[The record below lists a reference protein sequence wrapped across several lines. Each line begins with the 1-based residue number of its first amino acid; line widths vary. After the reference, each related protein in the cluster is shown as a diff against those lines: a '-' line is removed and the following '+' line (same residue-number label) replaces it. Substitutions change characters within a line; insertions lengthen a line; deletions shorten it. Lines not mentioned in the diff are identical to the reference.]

1 MGMAAPQANP
11 LDLDLN
17 LDLDLSYLQG
27 RTGLLLKAESS
38 KP

>member
-17 LDLDLSYLQG
+17 LDLSYLQG